1 MLSVECVPLLRE
13 ECRATKLNSRP
24 YGDPVAAGDDAMEVS
39 FDLEDGVHPE
49 DSLTFDGNIDLTL
62 FGAGS
67 DAGSDVGSLASSLE
81 SFATESDAG
90 SGDDLE
96 CFGTDVPRGV
106 LFKYL
111 KNECCVKISRVMKTP
126 SGRQYPEGSTPR
138 SNMLRDPAICSIN
151 CFNS

>member
-1 MLSVECVPLLRE
+1 
-13 ECRATKLNSRP
+13 
-24 YGDPVAAGDDAMEVS
+24 MEVS

-49 DSLTFDGNIDLTL
+49 DSLFDGIDLTL

-111 KNECCVKISRVMKTP
+111 KNECCVKISRVLKTP
-126 SGRQYPEGSTPR
+126 SGRQCPEGSTPR
-138 SNMLRDPAICSIN
+138 SIKLAPAARFLDQFTSK
-151 CFNS
+151 

>member
-1 MLSVECVPLLRE
+1 
-13 ECRATKLNSRP
+13 
-24 YGDPVAAGDDAMEVS
+24 MEVS

-49 DSLTFDGNIDLTL
+49 DSLFDGIDLTL

-106 LFKYL
+106 K
-111 KNECCVKISRVMKTP
+111 KNECCVKISRVLKTP
-126 SGRQYPEGSTPR
+126 SGRQCPEGSTPGSHR
-138 SNMLRDPAICSIN
+138 GVKTGTEGVRTL
-151 CFNS
+151 